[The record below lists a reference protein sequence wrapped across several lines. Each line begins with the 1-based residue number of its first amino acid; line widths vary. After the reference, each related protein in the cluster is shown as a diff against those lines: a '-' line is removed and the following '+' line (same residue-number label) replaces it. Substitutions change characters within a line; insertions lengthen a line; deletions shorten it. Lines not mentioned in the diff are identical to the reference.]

1 MRVEHLVAVGST
13 FAGARL
19 ALMRVPAQVL
29 IAVLL
34 CGASVRAQQ
43 QAVPPVQPIKA
54 IKIILVGDSTVQ
66 AGSGWGGAFCAHH
79 LTSFAAC
86 VNLGRGGR
94 SSSSYT
100 AEGSWQL
107 ALNEMSTAGFSPTY
121 VLIQFGHNDQPGK
134 PGRSTDLVT
143 EFPVN
148 IARYVA
154 ETRAKG
160 GTPVLVTPL
169 ARRQFKA
176 GRLDND
182 LVPWADA
189 IRRIAADTS
198 TPLLDLN
205 ADSAAALQALG
216 PVLAARLAQLPPS
229 PEVAAALQTGTT
241 VAASTGVTPASAPA
255 AGAPGGAASTAF
267 DPMADPKLAFDYTH
281 LGREGA
287 DFFAAMVT
295 RELLA
300 AVPALRRY
308 LIF

>member
-1 MRVEHLVAVGST
+1 MVQNRY
-13 FAGARL
+13 RL
-19 ALMRVPAQVL
+19 ALVRVLSRAL

-34 CGASVRAQQ
+34 CAVPVRAGQ
-43 QAVPPVQPIKA
+43 QAPPPVQPIKA
-54 IKIILVGDSTVQ
+54 IKIILIGDSTVQ
-66 AGSGWGGAFCAHH
+66 AGSGWGGSFCAYH

-107 ALNEMSTAGFSPTY
+107 ALSEMATPGFTATY

-143 EFPVN
+143 EFPMN
-148 IARYVA
+148 IARYVS

-160 GTPVLVTPL
+160 AIPVLVTPL

-176 GRLDND
+176 GKLDND

-189 IRRIAADTS
+189 IRKIAADTN

-216 PVLAARLAQLPPS
+216 PVLAARFAQLPPS

-241 VAASTGVTPASAPA
+241 IAASTGATPLAAPAPVPASSP
-255 AGAPGGAASTAF
+255 ASTAF

-295 RELLA
+295 RELIS

-308 LIF
+308 LLF

>member
-1 MRVEHLVAVGST
+1 MRLP
-13 FAGARL
+13 L
-19 ALMRVPAQVL
+19 QALF
-29 IAVLL
+29 AVLL
-34 CGASVRAQQ
+34 CMAPVSARQG
-43 QAVPPVQPIKA
+43 AVPPVQQGPPVQPISA
-54 IKIILVGDSTVQ
+54 IKVILIGDSTMQ

-107 ALNEMSTAGFSPTY
+107 ALNEMATPGFTATY

-134 PGRSTDLVT
+134 PGRSTDLAT

-148 IARYVA
+148 ITRYVN

-160 GTPVLVTPL
+160 ATPVLVTPL
-169 ARRQFKA
+169 ARRQFRA

-189 IRRIAADTS
+189 IRRIAADTR

-216 PVLAARLAQLPPS
+216 PVLAARFAQLPPS

-241 VAASTGVTPASAPA
+241 IAAVTGVAPPPASPPGAAAASTG
-255 AGAPGGAASTAF
+255 F

-287 DFFAAMVT
+287 DFFAAMIT
-295 RELLA
+295 RELHA

-308 LIF
+308 LLF

>member
-1 MRVEHLVAVGST
+1 MRV
-13 FAGARL
+13 L
-19 ALMRVPAQVL
+19 AQALF
-29 IAVLL
+29 AVLL
-34 CGASVRAQQ
+34 CAVPVRAQQ

-107 ALNEMSTAGFSPTY
+107 ALNEMATPGFMATY

-148 IARYVA
+148 IARYVTEA
-154 ETRAKG
+154 RAKG
-160 GTPVLVTPL
+160 ATPVLVTPL

-176 GRLDND
+176 GKLDND

-189 IRRIAADTS
+189 IRKIAMDTN

-216 PVLAARLAQLPPS
+216 PVLAARFAQMPPS
-229 PEVAAALQTGTT
+229 PRWRRRCRPARRSPRPPGSRRRRPRPRARPARVSTRWPIPNWRSTT
-241 VAASTGVTPASAPA
+241 PTSAVKARTSLPPWSRASSSPRFRRC
-255 AGAPGGAASTAF
+255 GG
-267 DPMADPKLAFDYTH
+267 
-281 LGREGA
+281 
-287 DFFAAMVT
+287 
-295 RELLA
+295 
-300 AVPALRRY
+300 
-308 LIF
+308 I

>member
-1 MRVEHLVAVGST
+1 M
-13 FAGARL
+13 
-19 ALMRVPAQVL
+19 
-29 IAVLL
+29 
-34 CGASVRAQQ
+34 
-43 QAVPPVQPIKA
+43 
-54 IKIILVGDSTVQ
+54 Q

-107 ALNEMSTAGFSPTY
+107 ALNEMATPGFTATY

-148 IARYVA
+148 IARYVT

-160 GTPVLVTPL
+160 ATPVLVTPL

-176 GRLDND
+176 GKLDND

-189 IRRIAADTS
+189 IRKIAQDTS

-216 PVLAARLAQLPPS
+216 PVLAARFAQLPPS

-241 VAASTGVTPASAPA
+241 IAASTGRSPA
-255 AGAPGGAASTAF
+255 ASPGRRRRPARASIRWPIPSWRST
-267 DPMADPKLAFDYTH
+267 
-281 LGREGA
+281 
-287 DFFAAMVT
+287 T
-295 RELLA
+295 RTSAGKARTSL
-300 AVPALRRY
+300 PP
-308 LIF
+308 

>member
-1 MRVEHLVAVGST
+1 MRVVSQALVT
-13 FAGARL
+13 
-19 ALMRVPAQVL
+19 
-29 IAVLL
+29 VLL
-34 CGASVRAQQ
+34 CAAPLGAQQ
-43 QAVPPVQPIKA
+43 QAVPPLQPVQPINA
-54 IKIILVGDSTVQ
+54 IKIILVGDSTMQ

-107 ALNEMSTAGFSPTY
+107 ALNEMATAGFTATY

-148 IARYVA
+148 IARYVT

-160 GTPVLVTPL
+160 AIPVLVTPL

-176 GRLDND
+176 GKLDND

-189 IRRIAADTS
+189 IRKIAADTR

-216 PVLAARLAQLPPS
+216 PGLAARFAQLPPS

-241 VAASTGVTPASAPA
+241 IAASTGVTPPPVPA
-255 AGAPGGAASTAF
+255 AGAAGTGF

-287 DFFAAMVT
+287 DFFAAMIT

-308 LIF
+308 LLF

>member
-1 MRVEHLVAVGST
+1 MRVVT
-13 FAGARL
+13 L
-19 ALMRVPAQVL
+19 AIVT
-29 IAVLL
+29 VLL
-34 CGASVRAQQ
+34 CMVPLLAQQ
-43 QAVPPVQPIKA
+43 QAVPPVPPVQPIKA
-54 IKIILVGDSTVQ
+54 IKVILVGDSTMQ

-107 ALNEMSTAGFSPTY
+107 ALNEMATPGFTATY

-148 IARYVA
+148 IARYVT

-160 GTPVLVTPL
+160 ATPVLVTPL

-189 IRRIAADTS
+189 IRRVAAETS

-216 PVLAARLAQLPPS
+216 PVLAARFAQLPPS

-241 VAASTGVTPASAPA
+241 IAASAGVTPPPVPATGAASTG
-255 AGAPGGAASTAF
+255 F

-287 DFFAAMVT
+287 DFFAAMIT

-300 AVPALRRY
+300 AVPALRRH
-308 LIF
+308 LLF